1 MVKRGTG
8 CQDSTEHNPVGA
20 RVTYCTAPGNTVP
33 YPPLFDGKRHNHGFI
48 NTDSHPER
56 VNDIPEVSSS
66 DALRLLLL
74 NLASPNSNYISL
86 GCDLGEGKEPKR
98 RLSTRWVAGGYV
110 QIMARDRD
118 QQGVPVLQPLAKAI
132 EARLNA
138 ESGNDNWEAELALVP
153 VVLANEM
160 DVMAQSIWAWF
171 HARAS
176 TREHARNSRERL
188 LVAIRHGVE
197 QSRASSSSFKPS

>member
-1 MVKRGTG
+1 MVKPGTG
-8 CQDSTEHNPVGA
+8 CQGSTEHNPVGA

-33 YPPLFDGKRHNHGFI
+33 YPPLFDEIRHNHGFI
-48 NTDSHPER
+48 DTAGHPER
-56 VNDIPEVSSS
+56 VNEIPEVSSS
-66 DALRLLLL
+66 EALRLLLL
-74 NLASPNSNYISL
+74 NLASPSSNYISL

-110 QIMARDRD
+110 QIMARDRE

-132 EARLNA
+132 EARLND
-138 ESGNDNWEAELALVP
+138 ESGDDNWEAELALVP

-160 DVMAQSIWAWF
+160 DVMVQSIWAWF

-176 TREHARNSRERL
+176 TRKHARSSRERL
-188 LVAIRHGVE
+188 LVAFRRGVE
-197 QSRASSSSFKPS
+197 QSQAGSSSLEPS